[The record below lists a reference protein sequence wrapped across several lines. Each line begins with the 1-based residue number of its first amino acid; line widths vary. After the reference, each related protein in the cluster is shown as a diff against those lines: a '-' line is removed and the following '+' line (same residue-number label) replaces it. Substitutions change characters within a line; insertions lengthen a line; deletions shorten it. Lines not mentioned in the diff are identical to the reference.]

1 MAIWVHVF
9 NVIIFNKFNKKV
21 LQTSLPNGKTFQ
33 TNKFVWTLLKENFY
47 STIPV
52 YLMPILLKKKTEER
66 FKVVNIKLAFTD

>member
-21 LQTSLPNGKTFQ
+21 LQTSLPNGKKFQ